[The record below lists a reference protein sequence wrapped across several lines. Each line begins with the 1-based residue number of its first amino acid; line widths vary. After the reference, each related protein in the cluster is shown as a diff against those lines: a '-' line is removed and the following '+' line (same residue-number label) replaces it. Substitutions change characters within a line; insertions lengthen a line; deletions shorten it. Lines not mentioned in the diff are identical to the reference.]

1 MTTLLL
7 DSSVWLAAR
16 DSADRFHEASVE
28 IIEGGGGPLGALD
41 LTFYEVGTVA
51 VRRWRSLDEARR
63 LTELVQVATEGRI
76 VRVDGPLA
84 IAAASIGQ
92 EEGVSVY
99 DAAFVAAARER
110 GWRLVSGDLADL
122 VSRGLAVSPEAVRDG
137 AEPPPGR

>member
-1 MTTLLL
+1 MTLLL

-16 DSADRFHEASVE
+16 DAADRFHEASVE
-28 IIEGGGGPLGALD
+28 IIDGGSRPLGALD
-41 LTFYEVGTVA
+41 LTFYEVGNVA

-63 LTELVQVATEGRI
+63 LAELIQVATEGRI

-84 IAAASIGQ
+84 VAAASVGQ

-110 GWRLVSGDLADL
+110 GWRLVSGDLVDL
-122 VSRGLAVSPEAVRDG
+122 VSRGLALSPQAVREEL
-137 AEPPPGR
+137 EPPPGR